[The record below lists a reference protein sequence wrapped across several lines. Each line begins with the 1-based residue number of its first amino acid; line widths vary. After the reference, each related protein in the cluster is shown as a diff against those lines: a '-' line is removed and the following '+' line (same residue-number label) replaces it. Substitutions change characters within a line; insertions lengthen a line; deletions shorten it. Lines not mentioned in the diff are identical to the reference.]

1 MKISY
6 LKQKFWIGR
15 SGHLVLLIQLQKR
28 KNFLNLKK
36 RDNKALRGCRHYVS
50 WNVSLSVVLC
60 RELSEITKENKT
72 KTKSNK
78 TITPLKGEGSAAYY
92 MPYLRKKTPKIM
104 NKSEENAW
112 RERRMTNI
120 VLLWRFLLDISVSVA
135 LKSDQRQ
142 KTFRGMTFH
151 RNPPNVC
158 KTSFRRS
165 ECCLDI
171 SLASGGVKITR
182 WLFSIYTF

>member
-15 SGHLVLLIQLQKR
+15 SGHLVLLIQLHKR
-28 KNFLNLKK
+28 KNFLHLKN

-72 KTKSNK
+72 KT
-78 TITPLKGEGSAAYY
+78 PLKDEGSAAYY

-120 VLLWRFLLDISVSVA
+120 VLLSRFLLDISVSVA
-135 LKSDQRQ
+135 LKNDQRQ

-171 SLASGGVKITR
+171 SLASGRVKITR